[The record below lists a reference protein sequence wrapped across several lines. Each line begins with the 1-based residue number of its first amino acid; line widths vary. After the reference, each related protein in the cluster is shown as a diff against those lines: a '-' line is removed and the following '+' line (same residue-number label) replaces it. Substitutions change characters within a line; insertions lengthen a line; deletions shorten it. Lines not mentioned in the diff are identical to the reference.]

1 MVLKVMTFDVS
12 APTEGWEAE
21 LKQVITQSFEGNHQA
36 GQSCRYI

>member
-12 APTEGWEAE
+12 AQTEGWEAE
-21 LKQVITQSFEGNHQA
+21 LMQIIAQSFDGNHQA